1 MKDWSIP
8 PFVDHQY
15 SIGTPYAD
23 ADNCT
28 EQALCHAIWMM
39 TGFRASP
46 RALAWMVDVTP
57 AGSEVSKAVDV
68 ANKRGLIPYDLWPT
82 PDNFTW
88 DSYYEDVPQ
97 SVLDQAVPVK
107 IELIPSDL
115 TQSPLLVELEFNPNA
130 SFPGP
135 YHLVAQFSPTQ
146 YFDSE
151 RWNNDTS
158 TVRDLNFLGTKIIW
172 SSSIK
177 LTLKNMEFVQITDT
191 EFGLLFTTQ
200 FVSTIVRF
208 TSPNDA
214 LEKLKNIPGVI
225 GADGKVDFS
234 KARKINL

>member
-1 MKDWSIP
+1 MNWPIP
-8 PFVDHQY
+8 PFADHQY

-88 DSYYEDVPQ
+88 DSYYEDIPQ

-107 IELIPSDL
+107 IELIPTDV

-158 TVRDLNFLGTKIIW
+158 TVRDLNFLGTKVIW

-177 LTLKNMEFVQITDT
+177 LTLKNMSNTKFIHKKGSQEYAFIVPAMSEESMKDKALNYGREDIIKPDGTIN
-191 EFGLLFTTQ
+191 FTLAEE
-200 FVSTIVRF
+200 V
-208 TSPNDA
+208 
-214 LEKLKNIPGVI
+214 EY
-225 GADGKVDFS
+225 
-234 KARKINL
+234 